1 MNLGR
6 AIQHVRD
13 SARTY
18 GTGAALH
25 ELQYRAINRVVPF
38 QILKGMTAVVA
49 DIEPSMFEAGP
60 YQLRFASRDEVLRAV
75 EDPEVAAEMSAEFA
89 RDALERG
96 DECYAV
102 FDGDR
107 MVSFGWYSTRPTP
120 VADDVLLHFDPA
132 WVYMYK
138 GYTLRD
144 RRGQRLHGIG
154 MSHAARE
161 LTARGARGLISYV
174 KSNNFPSLRS
184 IERMGYR
191 VFGEVFLARPFG
203 RVLTW
208 ATPGCRP
215 YGFRL
220 EARQTA
226 APRS

>member
-6 AIQHVRD
+6 AFQHVRD
-13 SARTY
+13 SARSY
-18 GTGAALH
+18 GPGAALH
-25 ELQYRAINRVVPF
+25 ELQHRAINRVVPF
-38 QILKGMTAVVA
+38 QILKGMTAVVE
-49 DIEPSMFEAGP
+49 DIDPSMLGP
-60 YQLRFASRDEVLRAV
+60 GRYELRFASPDEVLRAT
-75 EDPEVAAEMSAEFA
+75 EEPEVAAEMSPEFA
-89 RDALERG
+89 RDAIARG
-96 DECYAV
+96 DECYGV
-102 FDGDR
+102 FEGER
-107 MVSFGWYSTRPTP
+107 MVSFGWYSTRATA

-138 GYTLRD
+138 GYTLRE

-203 RVLTW
+203 RVVTW